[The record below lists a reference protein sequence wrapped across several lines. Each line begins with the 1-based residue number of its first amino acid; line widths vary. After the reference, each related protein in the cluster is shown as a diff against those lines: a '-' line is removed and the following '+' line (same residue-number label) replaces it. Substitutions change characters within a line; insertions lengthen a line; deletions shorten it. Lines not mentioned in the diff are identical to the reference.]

1 MCEGALLDPP
11 NKAVTSHSRHN
22 PILPFTIT
30 STIALSSAPPPSPQ
44 DGRNLAHT
52 AVKHNNIKALKILIK
67 AGADVTLEDDVREM
81 RMGVSVWLCMFLFGY
96 SGV

>member
-11 NKAVTSHSRHN
+11 NKAVASHSRHN
-22 PILPFTIT
+22 PILTFTVT
-30 STIALSSAPPPSPQ
+30 STIALPSNLHPSPQ
-44 DGRNLAHT
+44 HGRNVAQM
-52 AVKHNNIKALKILIK
+52 AVMHDNIKALKILIK

>member
-1 MCEGALLDPP
+1 M
-11 NKAVTSHSRHN
+11 
-22 PILPFTIT
+22 
-30 STIALSSAPPPSPQ
+30 
-44 DGRNLAHT
+44 
-52 AVKHNNIKALKILIK
+52 HNNIKALKILIK